1 MEIAD
6 GAGST
11 DDLIKNAVRF
21 VSSGA
26 GTIAQRKGIRN
37 SMNGIR
43 FYRIVASSNAKI
55 DGLRAKWSDIAIK
68 TNPTTLQL
76 DDGSKATAQV
86 LNRGTTIQSNQNI
99 PRNAIDAVIIS
110 KTDKS
115 HTANIE

>member
-43 FYRIVASSNAKI
+43 FYRIVAKI